1 MRRSSM
7 QAEIEAF
14 LTRHNQDHDE
24 VAFAHPR
31 DFRAAVLV
39 QPAGERGTF
48 RVDDAGITVQTA
60 GERRFDFLWEDVFRI
75 EFKPHSVKLYLRYE
89 PVITIHG
96 AVRAAIIGLFNQMEA
111 T

>member
-1 MRRSSM
+1 MKRSSV

-14 LTRHNQDHDE
+14 LARQNEENDE

-31 DFRAAVLV
+31 DFRAAVMV

-48 RVDDAGITVQTA
+48 RVDDAGITVQTP
-60 GERRFDFLWEDVFRI
+60 GDRRFDFMWEDIFRI

-89 PVITIHG
+89 PVVTIHG
-96 AVRAAIIGLFNQMEA
+96 AVRAAIIGLFNQMEEA
-111 T
+111 